1 VLSASGA
8 FPYVLGIGAGYLD
21 AYFETMSGF
30 TTTGITMFTGLDSM
44 PRSILFWRSLTQW
57 VGGLGILTFFLA
69 VSSRILGGHLLF
81 GA

>member
-1 VLSASGA
+1 MLSASGA